1 MESLRFH
8 ILKAE
13 TKVLCFFC
21 ARKFG
26 ILPAISET
34 GGEGGRRVDER
45 EVQRMNARKKYRILV
60 SALLVLSVMLTAGA
74 GMAALKRQIPD
85 HMTVRERG
93 EAPVFFSGLIG
104 NWIETKVEESMESS
118 ETSGEKYEILYSLF
132 GRIPLKTASAS
143 VAESQTVYVGGAP
156 VGIYLD
162 TKGVYVVD
170 TGMIQT
176 AAGESR
182 CPAKG
187 SVKRGD
193 YIEQVNGK
201 EIATKEEL
209 VECISTSGGK
219 EVELGLRRDE
229 QKVSCTVL
237 PVEDDTGTYRAGIW
251 ARNNTQGIGTLT
263 YVDEEGH
270 FGALGHGISDI
281 DTGELLEITDGVLYD
296 ADVLSVVKGTQGSPG
311 ELSGIIHYKE
321 GYRIGVIEENN
332 SNGIYGTISGF
343 PLLAEHLTK
352 YETANRQEVTTGKA
366 SILCF
371 AGGTTR
377 AFEIEIE
384 ELRMNGKNINKGMV
398 LRVTDPGLL
407 ELTGGIVQGMS
418 GSPILQNGRIVGA
431 VTHVFVNNPEK
442 GYGIFIE
449 DML

>member
-1 MESLRFH
+1 
-8 ILKAE
+8 
-13 TKVLCFFC
+13 
-21 ARKFG
+21 
-26 ILPAISET
+26 
-34 GGEGGRRVDER
+34 
-45 EVQRMNARKKYRILV
+45 MNARKKYRILV
-60 SALLVLSVMLTAGA
+60 CTLLVLSVMATAGA
-74 GMAALKRQIPD
+74 CVAALKRQIPD

-93 EAPVFFSGLIG
+93 EAPALFSGLLG
-104 NWIETKVEESMESS
+104 NWIETKVEDSV
-118 ETSGEKYEILYSLF
+118 ETGEGKYEILYSLF

-143 VAESQTVYVGGAP
+143 VAESKSVYVGGAP

-176 AAGESR
+176 AAGESC
-182 CPAKG
+182 CPAQG
-187 SVKRGD
+187 SVKSGD
-193 YIEQVNGK
+193 YIEKVDGK

-219 EVELGLRRDE
+219 EVELGLRRDDQE
-229 QKVSCTVL
+229 VSCTVL

-311 ELSGIIHYKE
+311 ELSGVIHYKE
-321 GYRIGVIEENN
+321 GYRIGVIDENS

-352 YETANRQEVTTGKA
+352 YETANRQEVKTGPA

-371 AGGTTR
+371 AGGTTKT
-377 AFEIEIE
+377 FEIEIE
-384 ELRMNGKNINKGMV
+384 ELRMNDKNINKGMV
-398 LRVTDPGLL
+398 LRVTDPELL

>member
-1 MESLRFH
+1 
-8 ILKAE
+8 
-13 TKVLCFFC
+13 
-21 ARKFG
+21 
-26 ILPAISET
+26 
-34 GGEGGRRVDER
+34 
-45 EVQRMNARKKYRILV
+45 MNARKKYR
-60 SALLVLSVMLTAGA
+60 LLVCILLALSVALTAGA
-74 GMAALKRQIPD
+74 GVGALKRQIPD
-85 HMTVRERG
+85 HMTVRKSG
-93 EAPVFFSGLIG
+93 EIPILFSGLAG
-104 NWIETKVEESMESS
+104 RWIETKVENTMESAG
-118 ETSGEKYEILYSLF
+118 TGGEKYEILYSLF
-132 GRIPLKTASAS
+132 GKIPLKTASAS
-143 VAESQTVYVGGAP
+143 VTESKTVYVGGTP

-176 AAGESR
+176 AAGKSC
-182 CPAKG
+182 CPAEG

-193 YIEQVNGK
+193 YIERVNGK

-219 EVELGLRRDE
+219 AVELGLRRE
-229 QKVSCTVL
+229 EREVSCSVL
-237 PVEDDTGTYRAGIW
+237 PVEDESGTYRAGIW

-270 FGALGHGISDI
+270 FGALGHGISDV
-281 DTGELLEITDGVLYD
+281 DTGEVLDISGGVLYD

-311 ELSGIIHYKE
+311 ELSGVIHYKE
-321 GYRIGVIEENN
+321 GYRIGEIEENN

-352 YETANRQEVTTGKA
+352 YETANRQEVRTGKA

-371 AGGTTR
+371 AGGSTGI
-377 AFEIEIE
+377 FEIEIE
-384 ELRMNGKNINKGMV
+384 ELRMNGKNVNKGMV
-398 LRVTDPGLL
+398 LKVTDPELL